1 MIVFSLRQRS
11 RLRASENWPAITGTI
26 TQAGIVESRSS
37 DSTEYNLHV
46 SYEYL
51 VNGSTYIG
59 KRIEFSRRGYA
70 RKKNAQAQLE
80 QYPVNSTVVVY
91 VSPDRPDD
99 AVLVRAAPYNT
110 LYFVMGLLMVGL
122 ALAIVIFT
130 AARR

>member
-1 MIVFSLRQRS
+1 MVVFSLRQRS

-26 TQAGIVESRSS
+26 THTGIVESSSS
-37 DSTEYNLHV
+37 DSTEYHVHV

-51 VNGSTYIG
+51 VNGRTYTG
-59 KRIEFSRRGYA
+59 KRIEFNRRGYA
-70 RKKNAQAQLE
+70 RKKNAQAQLDR
-80 QYPVNSTVVVY
+80 YPVNSTVVVY
-91 VSPDRPDD
+91 VNPDKPED

-130 AARR
+130 ARR